1 MSEDFI
7 ILPNPDFIHRK
18 EIEELIKN
26 NDGYC
31 ITQKQDDS
39 TKCVCEEFKNQDF
52 SGLCKCGQYY
62 KVLKA
67 QKVCLCGDNQSKI
80 NILRIARKLALE
92 GYMVLTSILFFY
104 NNTINGM
111 TQEEQYL
118 NEIHKAEIA
127 EADLIYVIPP
137 AKEQPVS
144 DFTKQEILWATQL
157 GKKII
162 YLDDTD

>member
-1 MSEDFI
+1 
-7 ILPNPDFIHRK
+7 
-18 EIEELIKN
+18 
-26 NDGYC
+26 
-31 ITQKQDDS
+31 
-39 TKCVCEEFKNQDF
+39 
-52 SGLCKCGQYY
+52 
-62 KVLKA
+62 
-67 QKVCLCGDNQSKI
+67 
-80 NILRIARKLALE
+80 
-92 GYMVLTSILFFY
+92 
-104 NNTINGM
+104 M

-162 YLDDTD
+162 YLNDTD